1 MNKSED
7 IIKKIEALMVDKH
20 FNDAL
25 KLIEVNSDEVSKKEY
40 YYLKSVLCRYLKHTN
55 EALIYLD
62 KFCLLYTSD
71 AADE

>member
-40 YYLKSVLCRYLKHTN
+40 YYLKSVLCR
-55 EALIYLD
+55 
-62 KFCLLYTSD
+62 
-71 AADE
+71 